1 MDKANLLDTMQTER
15 AKLDGLLATLSA
27 EQICQTALENEWSV
41 KDVLAHISTW
51 ERMCVDWIQ
60 AGLRGE
66 RPDKPEKG
74 YTWEE
79 LDTFNEKTFLGNRE
93 RTLNDVQADSRLAY
107 QQLLEQVQALSEDDI
122 TNPQRFPWT
131 DGRGLVPFI
140 AANSYEHYQEHFEQI
155 HKWLADEMMQ
165 T

>member
-1 MDKANLLDTMQTER
+1 MDKANVLETMQAER
-15 AKLDGLLATLSA
+15 AKLDGLLATLST
-27 EQICQTALENEWSV
+27 EQMCQIALEHEWSV
-41 KDVLAHISTW
+41 KDVLAHIATW
-51 ERMCVDWIQ
+51 ERRCVDWTQ

-79 LDTFNEKTFLGNRE
+79 LDKLNEKTFLGNRE
-93 RTLNDVQADSRLAY
+93 RSLDDVQADARLAY
-107 QQLLEQVQALSEDDI
+107 QQLLEQVHALSEDDI

-165 T
+165 A